1 MAVPQYRSRPSVL
14 SHRRSPQNKTAIKS
28 SDPVVRTAKLVQ
40 AGTGYWQI
48 VYSEPRAGQK
58 GWRSRTLS
66 TRTQDPIEAQREL
79 DHFLDKA
86 IEKSQP
92 TTPQDQLTV
101 EELCQDY
108 LAHQPRQRIVLAPVR
123 VHLGTVRVKDLNLD
137 LIRNYRTAHSEYKDS
152 SMRRRLGA
160 LKTVLNHAWRT
171 GRLTAVPYIELPAP
185 GAPRVRWLTPEQLA
199 LVQDKVFENE
209 IRNPGPA
216 AHALTMFVFLA
227 STFGARRE
235 AIRDLTWDR
244 VDFAGR
250 TVNFQVPGRAVT
262 KKRRATAPM
271 SDDAFAFLREAHLKA
286 GQPATGKVVDIRDNA
301 LKYQYQKFFR
311 SIGLEWC
318 TSHVFRHTVATHMLQ
333 ADESIFKVAL
343 VLADSVQTIQ
353 TTYAHVPP
361 PGLKQ
366 LFENRNLGWSKRI
379 PNHVPAF

>member
-66 TRTQDPIEAQREL
+66 TRTQDRAEAQREL

-92 TTPQDQLTV
+92 TVPQDQLTV

-123 VHLGTVRVKDLNLD
+123 VHLGAMRVKDLNLD
-137 LIRNYRTAHSEYKDS
+137 LIRNYRAAHSEYKDS

-160 LKTVLNHAWRT
+160 LKTVLSHAYKT
-171 GRLTAVPYIELPAP
+171 GRLTAVPYIELPP
-185 GAPRVRWLTPEQLA
+185 VGAPRALCLTHEQLA
-199 LVQDKVFENE
+199 LVRDKVVENE
-209 IRNPGPA
+209 VRNPGPH
-216 AHALTMFVFLA
+216 AHALTLFVFLA

-244 VDFAGR
+244 VDFTNR
-250 TVNFQVPGRAVT
+250 VVDFKTPGRIVT
-262 KKRRATAPM
+262 KKRRATVPM
-271 SDDAFAFLREAHLKA
+271 SDEALTFLREAHLKA
-286 GQPATGKVVDIRDNA
+286 GCPATGRVINLRDNA
-301 LKYQYQKFFR
+301 LKYQYQKFFK
-311 SIGLEWC
+311 SIGFEWC

-333 ADESIFKVAL
+333 AGKSIYKVAL
-343 VLADSVQTIQ
+343 MLADTVRTIE

-361 PGLKQ
+361 ADLREVVEDRK
-366 LFENRNLGWSKRI
+366 LGW
-379 PNHVPAF
+379 A